1 MPSNQALK
9 HGSPESTVV
18 EANVEFYRQIASKYD
33 RYETCAS
40 NPRLQQALDRDLD
53 RIEMLLGQRSRPIQC
68 LDCGGGTGNFT
79 LRMLKKGWSVT
90 VVDVSPDMLDILAN
104 KARRSGYSPRLVRDS
119 ISNFLAGSQKTYDV
133 VAFCSVLHHLY
144 EYLPIVAQAAER
156 IGQNGVFYSTFDPVI
171 ARFPR
176 GSHWFESFDTVLA
189 KFMHDRGDF
198 FPGMARRAKKFFQ
211 RRAAPN
217 ERPVAGPGDLAEYH
231 AKSGLDD
238 AAIVQSLEDRGFT
251 VIDRSRWAAGRTAP
265 ARAVNRRLRLME
277 NFKIIAQRGP

>member
-9 HGSPESTVV
+9 RDSPESTVV

-53 RIEMLLGQRSRPIQC
+53 HIEMILGQRSRPIQC
-68 LDCGGGTGNFT
+68 LDCGGGTGNLT

-90 VVDVSPDMLDILAN
+90 VVDVSPDMLAILKN
-104 KARRSGYSPRLVRDS
+104 KARRANYSPRLVRDS
-119 ISNFLAGSQKTYDV
+119 ISNFLACSQNTYDV

-144 EYLPIVAQAAER
+144 QYLPIVALAAER
-156 IGQNGVFYSTFDPVI
+156 VGPEGLFYSTFDPVV

-176 GSHWFESFDTVLA
+176 ASLWFETFDTVLA
-189 KFMHDRGDF
+189 KVIRDRGDF
-198 FPGMARRAKKFFQ
+198 FPGMARRAKKFVQ
-211 RRAAPN
+211 RRTAPN
-217 ERPVAGPGDLAEYH
+217 ERPVASPGDLAEFH

-238 AAIVQSLEDRGFT
+238 IAIVKSLDERGFK
-251 VIDRSRWAAGRTAP
+251 VIDHLRWAAGRTAP
-265 ARAVNRRLRLME
+265 ARALNRRLRLME
-277 NFKIIAQRGP
+277 NFKIIAQRGT